1 MSLWNV
7 GSVVACT
14 FTRTHARTHTL
25 VHSRAHS
32 LVLSIPGTLTE
43 ILSMGMDMGG
53 AMGGGGDDDDD
64 VDEKFDVTF
73 YTTPD
78 TCQSVFDVCS
88 GRYSQNFGTSL
99 LEQAGTSTPSGFCVY
114 LAGAVAGNIN
124 STFVGTVSIS
134 DADPYASNLMTTEVT
149 FPLGMGA
156 TVNVTVHTSDALL
169 DLFAG
174 CVRFIVVTTCIA

>member
-1 MSLWNV
+1 
-7 GSVVACT
+7 
-14 FTRTHARTHTL
+14 
-25 VHSRAHS
+25 
-32 LVLSIPGTLTE
+32 
-43 ILSMGMDMGG
+43 MGMDMGG
-53 AMGGGGDDDDD
+53 AMGGGGGDDDDD

-99 LEQAGTSTPSGFCVY
+99 LEQAGTSSPSGFCVY

-174 CVRFIVVTTCIA
+174 CVGCWWM